1 LPSAPHATS
10 KRMEREGGLDRPMN
24 DESGPTEGA
33 TPLGLTRRDFIKV
46 VGASTAGAV
55 VFTGCQP
62 QPRELMSQSR
72 VRLAEDILSSFQSFY
87 ATTCQQCGA
96 GCGLIVRVIEGR
108 SKKVEGNPDHPL
120 NLGNVCARGQA
131 SVQEEYHPDR
141 IRTPLARSGARFSG

>member
-1 LPSAPHATS
+1 MGRLPSAPRATS
-10 KRMEREGGLDRPMN
+10 KRMEREEGLDRLMS
-24 DESGPTEGA
+24 DESRPTEGA

-87 ATTCQQCGA
+87 ATTCTQCDA
-96 GCGLIVRVIEGR
+96 GWGVIVR
-108 SKKVEGNPDHPL
+108 L
-120 NLGNVCARGQA
+120 L
-131 SVQEEYHPDR
+131 
-141 IRTPLARSGARFSG
+141 